1 MIAPREFHLEYRR
14 SAQRP
19 YRPPQYERV
28 MLPLTVLRRF
38 DCVLLP
44 TKAKVLAEYERWG
57 SKLQGDALDAK
68 LNQAAGQHLD
78 RLLDFTGSNFHRIP
92 PCRPP
97 SRRGKC
103 GHTVC
108 QITFERLRYALTPS
122 SGQSRFKSSVRF
134 GTPWTW
140 VRSEPRASPSAWAA
154 FSCSRKC
161 SLKCVSAPAAT

>member
-57 SKLQGDALDAK
+57 SKLQGEALDAK
-68 LNQAAGQHLD
+68 LNKAAGQHLD
-78 RLLDFTGSNFHRIP
+78 RLLDFTGLV
-92 PCRPP
+92 
-97 SRRGKC
+97 SRL
-103 GHTVC
+103 H
-108 QITFERLRYALTPS
+108 LPALASTS
-122 SGQSRFKSSVRF
+122 ANQAGQGAIIDRTSVP
-134 GTPWTW
+134 G
-140 VRSEPRASPSAWAA
+140 ALA
-154 FSCSRKC
+154 
-161 SLKCVSAPAAT
+161 